1 MLVKEK
7 LSKTILS
14 KSQIYDYVIN
24 PYIGCQH
31 ACSYCYASF
40 MKRFTGHKESWGDF
54 VDVKINA
61 AELLKKEILKKK
73 RATVWVSG
81 VCDPYQPLEG
91 KYQLTRKCLE
101 ILAQNDWPVVVQ
113 TRSPLVLRDLDIIKT
128 AKNFE
133 VGMSI
138 TTANEDIRKMFEPC
152 APPIPLRI
160 DALGELHRAGV
171 RTFCMIA
178 PMLPDAEDLPGFLK
192 GKIDYVL
199 VDRMNYNHAV
209 WVYKKY
215 GLQEKLTDQYFDF
228 AGKKIVSACR
238 TLGIDCRVTF

>member
-24 PYIGCQH
+24 PYVGCQH
-31 ACSYCYASF
+31 ACTYCYASF
-40 MKRFTGHKESWGDF
+40 MKRFTGHKEPWGEF
-54 VDVKINA
+54 VDVKVNA
-61 AELLKKEILKKK
+61 AELLQKEILKKK
-73 RATVWVSG
+73 QAKVWVSG
-81 VCDPYQPLEG
+81 VCDPYQPLEA

-113 TRSPLVLRDLDIIKT
+113 TRSSLVLRDIDIFKR

-138 TTANEDIRKMFEPC
+138 TTANDDIRKLFEPH
-152 APPIPLRI
+152 APPIGARI
-160 DALGELHRAGV
+160 KALDELYRAGI

-178 PMLPDAEDLPGFLK
+178 PMLPDAEGLPELLA
-192 GKIDYVL
+192 GKVDYIL

-209 WVYKKY
+209 WVYRKY
-215 GLQEKLTDQYFDF
+215 GMQDKLTDGYFDL
-228 AGKKIVSACR
+228 AGKAIASACR
-238 TLGIDCRVTF
+238 KLGIDCRMTF